1 MSFRLNIKYYL
12 VHTLGFTN
20 KEAIRAI
27 GSGNLVVN
35 GQVVRENIEFDET
48 SEILYNGTV
57 LKPDTP
63 FTYIALYKPR
73 GIETTHNPEIEA
85 NLTTIFSF
93 ERHMGFAGRLDKE
106 SEGLLILTNDGKYIQ
121 RMSSPAFEK
130 EKEYL
135 VTVNRELTDEF
146 LEKIRG
152 GVDIMICKTRPCAAE
167 KVSALEFRIILTE
180 GKNRQIRR
188 MCRAL
193 GSTVTRLIRL
203 RIDQVQLGD
212 LKPGE
217 YRSFSLTS

>member
-27 GSGNLVVN
+27 GSGNLLVN
-35 GQVVRENIEFDET
+35 GQVITENIEFDET
-48 SEILYNGTV
+48 SEIFYNGTL

-63 FTYIALYKPR
+63 FIYIALYKPR
-73 GIETTHNPEIEA
+73 GIETTHNPEIA
-85 NLTTIFSF
+85 SNLTTVFSF
-93 ERHMGFAGRLDKE
+93 ERHMGFAGRLDKD

-135 VTVNRELTDEF
+135 VTVNRELTEEF

-152 GVDIMICKTRPCAAE
+152 GVDIMICKTKPCVAE
-167 KVSALEFRIILTE
+167 KVSGFEFRIILTE

-188 MCRAL
+188 MCKAL

>member
-35 GQVVRENIEFDET
+35 GQVVRENIAFDET

-152 GVDIMICKTRPCAAE
+152 GVDIMICKTRPCVAE
-167 KVSALEFRIILTE
+167 KVSAFEFRIILTE